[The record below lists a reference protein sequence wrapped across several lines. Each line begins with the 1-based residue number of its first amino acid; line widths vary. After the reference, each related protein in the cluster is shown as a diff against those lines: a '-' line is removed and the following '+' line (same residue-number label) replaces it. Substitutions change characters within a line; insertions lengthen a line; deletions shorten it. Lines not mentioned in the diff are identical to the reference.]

1 MTDDDRMNRATRA
14 QEVLGNKAF
23 MATIESLEVSY
34 IQAWKNAK
42 TVEAREDAFRYVQLC
57 KKFERDLQSVV
68 LDGQLV
74 GKRVKELEGRKSWLA

>member
-1 MTDDDRMNRATRA
+1 MNRATRA
-14 QEVLGNKAF
+14 KEVLGNEAF
-23 MATIESLEVSY
+23 MGTLESLEIAYV
-34 IQAWKNAK
+34 QAWKNAK

-74 GKRVKELEGRKSWLA
+74 GKRVKELGGRKSWLA